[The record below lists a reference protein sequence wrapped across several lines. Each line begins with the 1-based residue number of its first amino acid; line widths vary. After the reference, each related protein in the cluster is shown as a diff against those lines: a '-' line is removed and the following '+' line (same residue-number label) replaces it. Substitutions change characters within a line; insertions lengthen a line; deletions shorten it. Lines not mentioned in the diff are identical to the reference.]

1 MSFRD
6 NLQHLRDT
14 RNMTQSELAMLVGV
28 SRQSV
33 AKWEAEKSY
42 PEMDKLLKLCD
53 LFECTLDDLVRGDLT
68 GRAPDPTRSLPE
80 DAPPVDA
87 CGYDEHMRRR
97 AWTVPAGLA
106 MFVAGFGVA
115 IAFSN
120 MNGANPGARPYIAYF
135 ACATVGFA
143 LLIRAFAVHGSFRRR
158 HPYIEDFYTDDQRVA
173 ARKEGKRSAVGGL
186 VLLCASLFFASPG
199 AIALADTLN
208 LWGLM
213 ANVWNVYG
221 TLPLLLFALL
231 AASVALLVHA
241 AMVVCLINVVRYNR
255 DSERKAEAA
264 SHLVAAMQA
273 RLAQSAGAAETGAG
287 ADADTPSVSHSNET
301 HERKPS
307 QSDGDA

>member
-213 ANVWNVYG
+213 ANV
-221 TLPLLLFALL
+221 
-231 AASVALLVHA
+231 
-241 AMVVCLINVVRYNR
+241 
-255 DSERKAEAA
+255 
-264 SHLVAAMQA
+264 
-273 RLAQSAGAAETGAG
+273 
-287 ADADTPSVSHSNET
+287 
-301 HERKPS
+301 
-307 QSDGDA
+307 

>member
-42 PEMDKLLKLCD
+42 PEMDKLLIKLCD

-115 IAFSN
+115 IPCSN
-120 MNGANPGARPYIAYF
+120 MN
-135 ACATVGFA
+135 
-143 LLIRAFAVHGSFRRR
+143 
-158 HPYIEDFYTDDQRVA
+158 
-173 ARKEGKRSAVGGL
+173 
-186 VLLCASLFFASPG
+186 
-199 AIALADTLN
+199 
-208 LWGLM
+208 
-213 ANVWNVYG
+213 
-221 TLPLLLFALL
+221 
-231 AASVALLVHA
+231 
-241 AMVVCLINVVRYNR
+241 
-255 DSERKAEAA
+255 
-264 SHLVAAMQA
+264 
-273 RLAQSAGAAETGAG
+273 
-287 ADADTPSVSHSNET
+287 
-301 HERKPS
+301 
-307 QSDGDA
+307 

>member
-143 LLIRAFAVHGSFRRR
+143 LLIRAFAVHGSFRGLLHGRPKGRR
-158 HPYIEDFYTDDQRVA
+158 TEGREAQRRRR
-173 ARKEGKRSAVGGL
+173 ARPAVR
-186 VLLCASLFFASPG
+186 
-199 AIALADTLN
+199 I
-208 LWGLM
+208 
-213 ANVWNVYG
+213 
-221 TLPLLLFALL
+221 PLLRQSRSYCFG
-231 AASVALLVHA
+231 
-241 AMVVCLINVVRYNR
+241 RYP
-255 DSERKAEAA
+255 EP
-264 SHLVAAMQA
+264 M
-273 RLAQSAGAAETGAG
+273 G
-287 ADADTPSVSHSNET
+287 ADGERLERLRDAPPLAFRITRGERRPARACRHGRLSH
-301 HERKPS
+301 
-307 QSDGDA
+307 

>member
-97 AWTVPAGLA
+97 AWDVAAGVAVIVMSFGVA
-106 MFVAGFGVA
+106 MFVTGGGYNSTTVSANIVVHLVGIALGLCFFVPAYRSHAAFRKEYPVVEDCYTPEEKAEARRRKLFGV
-115 IAFSN
+115 
-120 MNGANPGARPYIAYF
+120 
-135 ACATVGFA
+135 
-143 LLIRAFAVHGSFRRR
+143 
-158 HPYIEDFYTDDQRVA
+158 
-173 ARKEGKRSAVGGL
+173 GG
-186 VLLCASLFFASPG
+186 G
-199 AIALADTLN
+199 
-208 LWGLM
+208 
-213 ANVWNVYG
+213 
-221 TLPLLLFALL
+221 
-231 AASVALLVHA
+231 VALLVLGMFMPGMLQSIQMFSFVPLALFACFA
-241 AMVVCLINVVRYNR
+241 AAAALLVHSVMMDRRVDVSFYNGAP
-255 DSERKAEAA
+255 DFTI
-264 SHLVAAMQA
+264 
-273 RLAQSAGAAETGAG
+273 QSLLRGRRT
-287 ADADTPSVSHSNET
+287 DA
-301 HERKPS
+301 
-307 QSDGDA
+307 

>member
-53 LFECTLDDLVRGDLT
+53 LFERTLDDLVRGDLT

-135 ACATVGFA
+135 ACAVP
-143 LLIRAFAVHGSFRRR
+143 GSFRRGP
-158 HPYIEDFYTDDQRVA
+158 PYIEAFYTDDQRVA

-186 VLLCASLFFASPG
+186 VLLCASLFFASTG

-241 AMVVCLINVVRYNR
+241 AMVVCLINVARYNR

-307 QSDGDA
+307 QSDGEA

>member
-97 AWTVPAGLA
+97 AWPVPAGLA

-120 MNGANPGARPYIAYF
+120 INGANPGARPYIAYF

-241 AMVVCLINVVRYNR
+241 AMVVCLINV
-255 DSERKAEAA
+255 
-264 SHLVAAMQA
+264 A
-273 RLAQSAGAAETGAG
+273 R
-287 ADADTPSVSHSNET
+287 
-301 HERKPS
+301 
-307 QSDGDA
+307 